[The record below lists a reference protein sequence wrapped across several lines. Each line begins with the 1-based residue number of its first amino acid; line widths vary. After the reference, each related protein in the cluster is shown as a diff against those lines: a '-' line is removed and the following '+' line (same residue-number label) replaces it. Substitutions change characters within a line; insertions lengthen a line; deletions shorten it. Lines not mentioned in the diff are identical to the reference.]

1 MTINN
6 HPLRYSELATKI
18 EGILFRRALEKR
30 LDGYTLATALEIAE
44 MIVGAIADAVRHE
57 SPDMP
62 KEYPEALINLI
73 DALHDYIQS
82 VKGNGLDLL
91 EGGEITRAEYEEGLA
106 NMKPYFDVLKELED
120 QDIDPWLRGL
130 IKDKL

>member
-1 MTINN
+1 
-6 HPLRYSELATKI
+6 
-18 EGILFRRALEKR
+18 
-30 LDGYTLATALEIAE
+30 
-44 MIVGAIADAVRHE
+44 
-57 SPDMP
+57 MP

-130 IKDKL
+130 IEDKL